1 MYNHEP
7 GGYVCPFCRILREKP
22 EEIIAR
28 TEGAAAFLGFGR
40 WGRSPVDVLIVP
52 VEHFENIYDLP
63 ARCAPA
69 IHQMTRAA
77 ALALKAV
84 YKCEGVSTRQHN
96 EPAGYQDVWHY
107 HLHLIARYTGDNLYG
122 SGKTAFPEV
131 ERQAETRKLRDYL
144 RAHEKELF
152 SEGICYSAP
161 GPHSTL

>member
-7 GGYVCPFCRILREKP
+7 AGYICPFCCILREKP
-22 EEIIAR
+22 EQIIAR
-28 TEGAAAFLGFGR
+28 TDGAAAFLGLGR

-69 IHQMTRAA
+69 IHAMTRAA

-84 YKCEGVSTRQHN
+84 YECEGVSTRQHN

-107 HLHLIARYTGDNLYG
+107 HLHLIARYTGDELYR
-122 SGKTAFPEV
+122 SRKVAFPET
-131 ERQAETRKLRDYL
+131 EWLAETQKLRNYL
-144 RAHEKELF
+144 SRYRGELF
-152 SEGICYSAP
+152 A
-161 GPHSTL
+161 

>member
-7 GGYVCPFCRILREKP
+7 AGYECPFCRILHKEP
-22 EEIIAR
+22 EQLIAR
-28 TEGAAAFLGFGR
+28 TDGAAAFLGLGR

-69 IHQMTRAA
+69 IHMMTRAA

-84 YKCEGVSTRQHN
+84 YGCEGVSTRQHN

-107 HLHLIARYTGDNLYG
+107 HLHLIARYTGDELYR
-122 SGKTAFPEV
+122 SRKVSFPDT
-131 ERQAETRKLRDYL
+131 ERLAETKKLRDYL
-144 RAHEKELF
+144 SRCRQELF
-152 SEGICYSAP
+152 A
-161 GPHSTL
+161 